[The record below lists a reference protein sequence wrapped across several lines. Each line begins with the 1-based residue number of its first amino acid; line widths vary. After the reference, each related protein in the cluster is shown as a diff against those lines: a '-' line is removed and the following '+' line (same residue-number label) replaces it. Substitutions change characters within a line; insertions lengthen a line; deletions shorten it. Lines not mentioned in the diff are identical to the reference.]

1 MVSRKDANK
10 QREKR
15 HKRIRAKIS
24 GTSACP
30 RLCVYR
36 SLSNIQAQIIDDEK
50 GVTLCSASTL
60 GKNFEGNGGNKA
72 AAREV
77 GKAIAKLALE
87 KGVENVSLYAFS
99 TENFSRTKDEV
110 DELMSLLKKGLK
122 KYGNYAV
129 NKKVRLIVS
138 GDMSLLNAD
147 LNREIAKEVQKTA
160 KFSGRTLNICIA
172 YGGRQEIC
180 RAAETLRQK
189 GEPITAEALENQLYT
204 ADLQPLDFIIRTGGE
219 YRLSNFLL
227 WQSAYAELYFTP
239 VLWPDFN
246 SEEVE
251 RALSA
256 FSSRSRRFGK
266 N

>member
-1 MVSRKDANK
+1 MADENIAVKQNLQGENTQTENK
-10 QREKR
+10 RTAAAQT
-15 HKRIRAKIS
+15 AKI
-24 GTSACP
+24 P
-30 RLCVYR
+30 RHVG
-36 SLSNIQAQIIDDEK
+36 IIMD
-50 GVTLCSASTL
+50 
-60 GKNFEGNGGNKA
+60 GNGRWA
-72 AAREV
+72 TAR
-77 GKAIAKLALE
+77 GKKRAYGHEAGAKNIETVVDCLFE

-180 RAAETLRQK
+180 RAAETLRKK
-189 GEPITAEALENQLYT
+189 GEPITVEALEKQLYT

-246 SEEVE
+246 QEEVE

>member
-1 MVSRKDANK
+1 MTDGNITAN
-10 QREKR
+10 QNLSVEKSQSAEN
-15 HKRIRAKIS
+15 KRTAAAQTAKIPHHV
-24 GTSACP
+24 G
-30 RLCVYR
+30 
-36 SLSNIQAQIIDDEK
+36 IIMD
-50 GVTLCSASTL
+50 
-60 GKNFEGNGGNKA
+60 GNGRWA
-72 AAREV
+72 TAR
-77 GKAIAKLALE
+77 GKKRAYGHEAGAKNIEIVVDCLFE

-189 GEPITAEALENQLYT
+189 GETITAEALEKQLYT

>member
-1 MVSRKDANK
+1 MADENTAVK
-10 QREKR
+10 QNSQGENTQTDNNQTAAQTAKMPR
-15 HKRIRAKIS
+15 HV
-24 GTSACP
+24 G
-30 RLCVYR
+30 
-36 SLSNIQAQIIDDEK
+36 IIMD
-50 GVTLCSASTL
+50 
-60 GKNFEGNGGNKA
+60 GNGRWA
-72 AAREV
+72 TAR
-77 GKAIAKLALE
+77 GKKRAYGHEAGAKNIETVVDCLFE

-129 NKKVRLIVS
+129 NKKARLIVS

-147 LNREIAKEVQKTA
+147 LSREIAKEVQKTA

-180 RAAETLRQK
+180 LAAETLRKK
-189 GEPITAEALENQLYT
+189 GEPITAEALEKQLYT
-204 ADLQPLDFIIRTGGE
+204 ADLYPLDFIIRTGGE

-246 SEEVE
+246 QEEVE

-256 FSSRSRRFGK
+256 FLSRSRRFGK

>member
-1 MVSRKDANK
+1 MTDGNITAN
-10 QREKR
+10 QNLSVEKSQSAEN
-15 HKRIRAKIS
+15 KRTAAAQTAKI
-24 GTSACP
+24 P
-30 RLCVYR
+30 RHVG
-36 SLSNIQAQIIDDEK
+36 IIMD
-50 GVTLCSASTL
+50 
-60 GKNFEGNGGNKA
+60 GNGRWA
-72 AAREV
+72 TAR
-77 GKAIAKLALE
+77 GKKRAYGHEAGAKNIETVVDCLFE

-110 DELMSLLKKGLK
+110 DELMSLLKKCLK

-129 NKKVRLIVS
+129 NKKARLIVS

-147 LNREIAKEVQKTA
+147 LSREIAKEVQKTA

-189 GEPITAEALENQLYT
+189 GEPITAEALEKQLYT

>member
-1 MVSRKDANK
+1 MADEDITAGVNLRDGKSQTADNK
-10 QREKR
+10 QTAVEAVKIPR
-15 HKRIRAKIS
+15 HV
-24 GTSACP
+24 G
-30 RLCVYR
+30 
-36 SLSNIQAQIIDDEK
+36 IIMD
-50 GVTLCSASTL
+50 
-60 GKNFEGNGGNKA
+60 GNGRWA
-72 AAREV
+72 TARGKKRAYGHEV
-77 GKAIAKLALE
+77 GAKNIEPVVDCLFDN
-87 KGVENVSLYAFS
+87 GVENVSLYAFS
-99 TENFSRTKDEV
+99 TENFSRNKEEV

-138 GDMSLLNAD
+138 GDTALLDDD
-147 LNREIAKEVQKTA
+147 LSKEITKEVQKTA
-160 KFSGRTLNICIA
+160 KFVGKTLNICIA

-180 RAAETLRQK
+180 RAAEELRQN
-189 GEPITAEALENQLYT
+189 GEPITAEALESRLYT

-246 SEEVE
+246 REEVL
-251 RALSA
+251 RALCA
-256 FSSRSRRFGK
+256 FLSRSRRFGK

>member
-1 MVSRKDANK
+1 MTDGNITAN
-10 QREKR
+10 QNLSVEKSQSAEN
-15 HKRIRAKIS
+15 KRTAAAQTAKI
-24 GTSACP
+24 P
-30 RLCVYR
+30 RHVG
-36 SLSNIQAQIIDDEK
+36 IIMD
-50 GVTLCSASTL
+50 
-60 GKNFEGNGGNKA
+60 GNGRWA
-72 AAREV
+72 TER
-77 GKAIAKLALE
+77 GKKRAYGHEAGAKNIENVVDCLFE

-129 NKKVRLIVS
+129 NKKIRLIVS

-147 LNREIAKEVQKTA
+147 LSKEIAKEVQKTA
-160 KFSGRTLNICIA
+160 KFGNRTLNICIA

-189 GEPITAEALENQLYT
+189 GEPITAEALEKQLYT

-246 SEEVE
+246 QEEVE

>member
-1 MVSRKDANK
+1 MTDGNITAN
-10 QREKR
+10 QNLSVEKSQSAEN
-15 HKRIRAKIS
+15 KRTAAAQTAKI
-24 GTSACP
+24 P
-30 RLCVYR
+30 RHVG
-36 SLSNIQAQIIDDEK
+36 IIMD
-50 GVTLCSASTL
+50 
-60 GKNFEGNGGNKA
+60 GNGRWA
-72 AAREV
+72 TAR
-77 GKAIAKLALE
+77 GKKRAYGHEAGAKNIETVVDCLFE

-129 NKKVRLIVS
+129 NKKARLIVS

-147 LNREIAKEVQKTA
+147 LSREIAKEVQKTA

-189 GEPITAEALENQLYT
+189 GEPITAEALEKQLYT

>member
-1 MVSRKDANK
+1 MTDENIAVKQNLSVEKSQSAENK
-10 QREKR
+10 RTAAAQT
-15 HKRIRAKIS
+15 AKI
-24 GTSACP
+24 P
-30 RLCVYR
+30 RHVG
-36 SLSNIQAQIIDDEK
+36 IIMD
-50 GVTLCSASTL
+50 
-60 GKNFEGNGGNKA
+60 GNGRWA
-72 AAREV
+72 TAR
-77 GKAIAKLALE
+77 GKKRAYGHEAGAKNIETVVDCLFE

-129 NKKVRLIVS
+129 NKKARLIVS

-147 LNREIAKEVQKTA
+147 LSREIAKEVQKTA

-180 RAAETLRQK
+180 LAAETLRKK
-189 GEPITAEALENQLYT
+189 GEPITAEALEKQLYT